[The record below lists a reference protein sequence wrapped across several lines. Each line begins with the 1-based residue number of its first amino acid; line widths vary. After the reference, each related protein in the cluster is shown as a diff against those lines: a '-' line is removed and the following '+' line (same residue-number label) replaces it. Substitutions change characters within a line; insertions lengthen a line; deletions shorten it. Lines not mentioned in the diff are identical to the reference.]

1 MKIITIVGARPQ
13 FIKSSTISQKI
24 NEINN
29 LFEVIIHTGQ
39 HFDLN
44 MSDIFFK
51 DMNLSKPNYTL
62 GINQMD
68 REEMIAKM
76 VREMEPILS
85 KESPDGILVYGDTN
99 STLAGTLVATK
110 FNMPI
115 FHVEAG
121 LRSYNQSMPEEI
133 NRLITDHLS
142 TLLFCPTNN
151 SVKNLEKEG
160 VTKGVFVSG
169 DVMYDAF
176 INFNKEI
183 VNRKDS
189 FHKLGSNYILATIHR
204 PENTDFKKKLI
215 SIFSSLDKLN
225 RKKRVVMPL
234 HPRTRKKVLEYNITT
249 KINILPPQGYLS
261 MLSLLND
268 SELVITDS
276 GGLQKE
282 AFFAKKKCIT
292 IRNETEWV
300 ELIASNT
307 NILSKPNNVIDSY
320 YEVLNNK
327 CNFSSQIFGNG
338 NASEFVI
345 NSIMDYFKN

>member
-1 MKIITIVGARPQ
+1 MINLLVVFGTRPEAIKLAPLVLKLREQ
-13 FIKSSTISQKI
+13 FKVT
-24 NEINN
+24 
-29 LFEVIIHTGQ
+29 VCVTGQ
-39 HFDLN
+39 H
-44 MSDIFFK
+44 
-51 DMNLSKPNYTL
+51 
-62 GINQMD
+62 
-68 REEMIAKM
+68 
-76 VREMEPILS
+76 REMLNQALQIFGIEADSDLRLMQPNQDLASLTSGVLRGIYELLE
-85 KESPDGILVYGDTN
+85 KDNYDGVIVQGDTT
-99 STLAGTLVATK
+99 SSMAAAMAAFYHKIPVA
-110 FNMPI
+110 
-115 FHVEAG
+115 HVEAG

-300 ELIASNT
+300 ELIDSNT